1 VPIIIIQKFL
11 TQESLNYYLFGDVVK
26 EKRSK
31 ARLSA
36 DKRIK
41 EITLIAELIVV
52 KSGFKDLTLQEVI
65 EQSSISRGT
74 FFKLI
79 PNKETLIAH
88 LGVKGINS
96 WLELIN
102 KTKDFEGLAREK
114 LLILHASQVITSK
127 LNRITYHSI
136 FIANAELNRLAVNP
150 ELNLILDDRI
160 NELIQFYNMC
170 IQLGIK
176 EGSLPTRDHLL
187 NTEELAYFM
196 WANRYGATVCSINYM
211 PHGNESDLSSK
222 YKQFVDTHLDSMQWR
237 PLSNEVNYGR
247 VLLDIYSQYYKKEI
261 SQIKKYGLHD
271 EMPSITQQEF

>member
-1 VPIIIIQKFL
+1 M
-11 TQESLNYYLFGDVVK
+11 SLAEDCFHYYLFGGVVN

-41 EITLIAELIVV
+41 EITLIAEQIIV
-52 KSGFKDLTLQEVI
+52 KRGFKDLTLQEVI

-136 FIANAELNRLAVNP
+136 FIANAELNRLAISP
-150 ELNLILDDRI
+150 ELNLILDDRV
-160 NELIQFYNMC
+160 NELIQFYNQC

-176 EGSLPTRDHLL
+176 EGSFPAKDYLQ

-196 WANRYGATVCSINYM
+196 WANRYGATVCNINYL
-211 PHGNESDLSSK
+211 PHSNDNDLSTK
-222 YKQFVDTHLDSMQWR
+222 YKKFVDMHLDSMEWR
-237 PLSNEVNYGR
+237 PLSNEVNYSR
-247 VLLDIYSQYYKKEI
+247 VLLDIYNQYYKKEI
-261 SQIKKYGLHD
+261 TQIKKHALKD
-271 EMPSITQQEF
+271 DMPSITQQEF

>member
-1 VPIIIIQKFL
+1 MKYGV
-11 TQESLNYYLFGDVVK
+11 VVK
-26 EKRSK
+26 EKRSR
-31 ARLSA
+31 ARLAA

-41 EITLIAELIVV
+41 EITLIAELIIV
-52 KSGFKDLTLQEVI
+52 KRGFKDLTLQEVI

-79 PNKETLIAH
+79 PNKETLITH
-88 LGVKGINS
+88 LGIKGINS

-114 LLILHASQVITSK
+114 LLVLHASQVITSK

-136 FIANAELNRLAVNP
+136 FISNAELNRLAVQP
-150 ELNLILDDRI
+150 DLNLILDDRI
-160 NELIQFYNMC
+160 NELIQFYNSC

-176 EGSLPTRDHLL
+176 EGSFPAKDYVL

-211 PHGNESDLSSK
+211 PNNNANDLSTK
-222 YKQFVDTHLDSMQWR
+222 YKKFVDMHLDTMEWR
-237 PLSNEVNYGR
+237 PLSQEINYNR
-247 VLLDIYSQYYKKEI
+247 VLLDIYGTYYKKEI
-261 SQIKKYGLHD
+261 AQIKKYDLHD
-271 EMPSITQQEF
+271 DTPSITEREF

>member
-1 VPIIIIQKFL
+1 M
-11 TQESLNYYLFGDVVK
+11 SLAEDFFNYYSFGGVVK

-41 EITLIAELIVV
+41 EITLLAELIIV
-52 KSGFKDLTLQEVI
+52 KRGFKELTLQEVI

-102 KTKDFEGLAREK
+102 KTQNFEGLAREK

-136 FIANAELNRLAVNP
+136 LIANAELNRLAVAP
-150 ELNLILDDRI
+150 ELNLILDDRV
-160 NELIQFYNMC
+160 NELIQFYNLC

-176 EGSLPTRDHLL
+176 EGSFPAKDYLL

-196 WANRYGATVCSINYM
+196 WANRYGATVCNINYT
-211 PHGNESDLSSK
+211 PHNNDSDLSSK
-222 YKQFVDTHLDSMQWR
+222 YKKFVDMHLDSMEWR

-247 VLLDIYSQYYKKEI
+247 VLLDIYNQYYKKEVA
-261 SQIKKYGLHD
+261 QVKKLALED
-271 EMPSITQQEF
+271 NVPSITQQEF